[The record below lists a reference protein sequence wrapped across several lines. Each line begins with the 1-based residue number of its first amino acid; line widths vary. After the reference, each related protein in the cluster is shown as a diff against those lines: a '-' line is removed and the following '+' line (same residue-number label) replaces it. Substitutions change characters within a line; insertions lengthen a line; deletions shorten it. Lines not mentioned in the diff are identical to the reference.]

1 MGIILN
7 KKTIILTAAGLA
19 VPGLS
24 RAIILNTP
32 LGQQTTI
39 ENFAQYISAWYQF
52 IIGSVG
58 VLAVLMIMWA
68 GFRWLTSRGN
78 QEIISDAKDKIWSAI
93 IGLVLVFLIYT
104 ISFIINPELTKIELP
119 ELPTAEWSAPSNA
132 DQSETDQSE
141 TDQFQIPSSSNGMT
155 EAVNRYLALRQEIEQ
170 EANDP
175 NIITQDEIGALRTT
189 LNGTYQR
196 LQGEYPEADIYFLP
210 GDITRADEIPG
221 DIIPAGEGNGE
232 GNLIEGLNTFL
243 EEREL
248 QIATIETFQSDNG
261 EYISALV
268 IEEIS
273 N

>member
-1 MGIILN
+1 M

-119 ELPTAEWSAPSNA
+119 KLPTAEWSAPNIPNPELTEDIFLDNEI
-132 DQSETDQSE
+132 DQEVRDRLEDEGILVKDNFPATQVGGLQEETIQGIIALNEDYQDYFNENCDPIMITGGNENWTHSPTGGHHQGIKLDIRA
-141 TDQFQIPSSSNGMT
+141 TDDFNNYMT
-155 EAVNRYLALRQEIEQ
+155 NSLLSTF
-170 EANDP
+170 N
-175 NIITQDEIGALRTT
+175 
-189 LNGTYQR
+189 
-196 LQGEYPEADIYFLP
+196 
-210 GDITRADEIPG
+210 
-221 DIIPAGEGNGE
+221 PAGETVNNYQIYQRGNMTIINE
-232 GNLIEGLNTFL
+232 LNHWDIKW
-243 EEREL
+243 E
-248 QIATIETFQSDNG
+248 
-261 EYISALV
+261 
-268 IEEIS
+268 
-273 N
+273 